1 MFDLINNRGDVNG
14 IGTEEGTQ
22 DEAYNIDRKPLFD
35 VPLANCMA
43 FYANGREEDGSKEE
57 DIEADL
63 DAVVLEDVVVD
74 TTTAAKKKKISK
86 RSVGYTPKE
95 DVCLC

>member
-14 IGTEEGTQ
+14 IGMEEGTQ
-22 DEAYNIDRKPLFD
+22 DEAYDIDMKPLFD

-43 FYANGREEDGSKEE
+43 FYANGCEEDGSKLE
-57 DIEADL
+57 DIEVDL
-63 DAVVLEDVVVD
+63 DAVVLEDVAVD

-86 RSVGYTPKE
+86 RSVG
-95 DVCLC
+95 